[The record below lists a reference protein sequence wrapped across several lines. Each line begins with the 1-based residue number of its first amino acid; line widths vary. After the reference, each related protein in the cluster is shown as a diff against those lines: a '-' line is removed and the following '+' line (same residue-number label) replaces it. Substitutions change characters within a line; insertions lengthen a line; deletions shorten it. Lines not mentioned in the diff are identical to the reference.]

1 LLISEARCLNK
12 AVAYSLLA
20 AILGILLTLLP
31 LITLVE
37 IRAPIRPYPHPLGDE
52 DTFLPSFQLKD
63 LNRIGEGTPPDSNLD
78 LTVLAISFAIA
89 AAIYLLNK
97 RRLSSRDQ
105 EYARFNPY

>member
-1 LLISEARCLNK
+1 LNK

-20 AILGILLTLLP
+20 AILGIVLTLLP

-37 IRAPIRPYPHPLGDE
+37 IWAPIRPNPLGGE
-52 DTFLPSFQLKD
+52 DTFLPFLQLKELD
-63 LNRIGEGTPPDSNLD
+63 GVSEGTPADSNLD
-78 LTVLAISFAIA
+78 LTVLAIAFAIA